1 MLYWKGYAMEKKKL
15 LLVAVSVGVFLV
27 IVVSAAILVFSPPP
41 GVSATPTSTNNAG
54 QNWFAS
60 GAAREPAKDKED
72 LDAKISSL
80 TQQCQENYLNLYGD
94 SGLVPAAGTTAET
107 PKDTPKVI
115 TVQPPSASGVP
126 DVQVKPPA
134 QPKPAAK
141 PAAPAKPAVA
151 EKPKAAPVAEAKK
164 THRDFWV
171 QVGSFTS
178 RERADGVKNTLD
190 TKGLSA
196 IITNQD
202 IEGITR
208 YRVRVGPYTSRNEA
222 DYWLAMIKSIDGF
235 NESQIWQSQSV
246 R

>member
-1 MLYWKGYAMEKKKL
+1 MEKKKI

-41 GVSATPTSTNNAG
+41 GVTTVSTPAPNAG
-54 QNWFAS
+54 QNWFSS
-60 GAAREPAKDKED
+60 GTVREPAKDNKED
-72 LDAKISSL
+72 LDAKLSSL
-80 TQQCQENYLNLYGD
+80 AQQCQELNLYGD
-94 SGLVPAAGTTAET
+94 SGLVPAAET
-107 PKDTPKVI
+107 PKDPAAPKVI

-126 DVQVKPPA
+126 DVQIKPVTPAKPAAVKPAPA
-134 QPKPAAK
+134 PKPAA
-141 PAAPAKPAVA
+141 AAA
-151 EKPKAAPVAEAKK
+151 EKPKAKPAEAK

-178 RERADGVKNTLD
+178 RDRADGVKSTLD

-202 IEGITR
+202 VEGITR